1 MPSWGSALPDSYL
14 VRSPLTRP
22 QHSMLPI
29 KASWKNWQL
38 FTDKGRHIW
47 SFKADSTRIDE
58 HLKNANNI
66 SDEEI
71 AQLALDFQFNKTSNP
86 NSGDQVYRHAAVNKK
101 FKAFTGTIPQAEQ
114 PDDQHITDALIKAMN
129 YYACLQSDDGHWP
142 GDYGGPLFLL
152 PGLLIASHISDTPFP
167 KAHSEMMK
175 LYLFN
180 HQNLDAGWGMH
191 IEGDSTMFG
200 TVMQYVSLRLL
211 GVNQNDERM
220 VKARAWIKDNGG
232 ATGIPSWG
240 KFYLAILNCYDWQG
254 FNSLFPEMW
263 LFPKWLPIHPSR
275 YWCHSRMVYLPMAY
289 CYAHRIKA
297 PENELILSL
306 REELYNED
314 FATIDWAK
322 QRNRVCEKDYYTTL
336 SPVLKWMNFFTN
348 HYESF
353 ANSWL
358 RNKATDY
365 ILKYLN
371 AEDAQTDYINIGPV
385 NKAIN
390 SICIWHAYGKNST
403 QLKKHV
409 ARWYD
414 YLWVAEDGMKMN
426 GYNGSQLWDTAFA
439 SRAMLES
446 DLGKL
451 FPETI
456 AKSYQFI
463 DLSQI
468 KVEHA
473 THAEFFRHPMIG
485 SWPFSTAENGW
496 PVADCTAEGLSTTL
510 AIHHSGLVDPAISES
525 RLQLAIASLLS
536 YQNPDGGWATYELT
550 RAPKWLEKLNPSEV
564 FADIM
569 IDYSWTECTAAC
581 VISLIEFQETYPDFK
596 SAEIHKAVSD
606 GLRFILKQQRLDGSW
621 YGGWA
626 VCFTYA
632 SWFAIEALSKAK
644 NKNYYDELLITTSIN
659 KACVFLVTKQKTDG
673 GWGETFESCSK
684 MVYTESQ
691 TSQVVNTGWAL
702 LALMA
707 ADFKDKKL
715 IESGINLLLNRQTDI
730 GDWAQEN
737 ISGVFNY
744 NCMITY
750 ANYRNIFPIW
760 ALSRYYKKHIN

>member
-1 MPSWGSALPDSYL
+1 
-14 VRSPLTRP
+14 
-22 QHSMLPI
+22 MLNV
-29 KASWKNWQL
+29 KSGWKNWRL
-38 FTDKGRHIW
+38 LTDKGRQIW
-47 SFKADSTRIDE
+47 AFKPGSNAISEHLQNADS
-58 HLKNANNI
+58 L
-66 SDEEI
+66 SDDDI
-71 AQLALDFQFNKTSNP
+71 ARMAEDFQFDKFSNP
-86 NSGDQVYRHAAVNKK
+86 NSGDKVFRHAAMNAR
-101 FKAFTGTIPQAEQ
+101 FHEFTGQIPQAGNPEAQ
-114 PDDQHITDALIKAMN
+114 QAADALVKGMN

-152 PGLLIASHISDTPFP
+152 PGLLIAAYISGTPFP
-167 KAHSEMMK
+167 KAHREMMT

-180 HQNLDAGWGMH
+180 HQNEDAGWGMH
-191 IEGDSTMFG
+191 IEGESTMFG

-211 GVNQNDERM
+211 GVDKNHERM
-220 VKARAWIKDNGG
+220 AKARGWIKNNGG

-263 LFPKWLPIHPSR
+263 LFPKWLPVHPWR

-289 CYAHRIKA
+289 CYAQRISA
-297 PENELILSL
+297 PENALILSL
-306 REELYNED
+306 REELYSED
-314 FATIDWAK
+314 FATINWPK
-322 QRNRVCEKDYYTTL
+322 QRNALCEKDAYTQL

-348 HYESF
+348 GYETVKC
-353 ANSWL
+353 AWL
-358 RNKATDY
+358 RKKAADY

-371 AEDAQTDYINIGPV
+371 AEDEQTGYINIGPV

-390 SICIWHAYGKNST
+390 SICIWQAHGKDSP
-403 QLKKHV
+403 QFKKHV

-439 SRAMLES
+439 TRAMLES

-463 DLSQI
+463 ELSQI
-468 KVEHA
+468 QAEHP

-485 SWPFSTAENGW
+485 SWPFSTAEQGW
-496 PVADCTAEGLSTTL
+496 PVADCTAEGLSAAL
-510 AIHHSGLVDPAISES
+510 AVHQSGLVKPVIDEQ
-525 RLQLAIASLLS
+525 RLQQAADVILS
-536 YQNPDGGWATYELT
+536 YQNADGGWATYELT

-581 VISLIEFQETYPDFK
+581 VISLLDIQVAYPAYRAD
-596 SAEIHKAVSD
+596 EIRKAIGA
-606 GLRFILKQQRLDGSW
+606 GLRFILGQQKADGSW
-621 YGGWA
+621 YGGWG

-632 SWFAIEALSKAK
+632 TWFGVEAISKAK
-644 NKNYYDELLITTSIN
+644 DKGYYDDAVLATAISR
-659 KACVFLVTKQKTDG
+659 ACDFLTGKQKADG
-673 GWGETFESCSK
+673 GWGETFKSCSTL
-684 MVYTESQ
+684 VYTEAA
-691 TSQVVNTGWAL
+691 TSQVVNTAWAL

-707 ADFKDKKL
+707 AGFDDKAV
-715 IESGINLLLNRQTDI
+715 IEKGIRLLLSRQTDD
-730 GDWAQEN
+730 GDWLQEN

-760 ALSRYYKKHIN
+760 ALSRYSKRHVQA